1 MKLVT
6 AYREEHWSQAKSLVL
21 EYAESLEFD
30 LEFQGFN
37 AEIESLSTLYGP
49 PSGCFL
55 LAKESES
62 YVGCVGLREIT
73 DEVCEMKR
81 LYVMPSQR
89 GKELGR
95 GLTEAIIAEARRLRY
110 KRVRLDTVP
119 TMIAAQALYESV
131 GFRLIEPYR
140 HNPVSGT
147 AFMELRL

>member
-1 MKLVT
+1 MKFLT
-6 AYREEHWSQAKSLVL
+6 AHREEHWSKAKSLVL
-21 EYAESLEFD
+21 EYAESLDFD

-37 AEIESLSTLYGP
+37 AEIESLSTRYGP

-73 DEVCEMKR
+73 NEVCEMKR

-89 GKELGR
+89 GKKLGR
-95 GLTEAIIAEARRLRY
+95 ALAEAIIVEARRLGY
-110 KRVRLDTVP
+110 KQMRLDTVP
-119 TMIAAQALYESV
+119 TMVAAQALYESF